1 MGQGCFSRDDR
12 DKHIITRGNVDGIV
26 SAAIFLNRF
35 PSAKV
40 TFVTSPTAGAK
51 ALSLDTASDQIYLV
65 DIAPVPDLVEAV
77 HARRPCQSLI
87 LVDHH
92 PSSLAVECTTLVKE
106 GVSAANVLFHH
117 LHPEVRLRKLVAV
130 ADLVEYMPTPLLDEE
145 MRRYG
150 RQRVDQESMV
160 LDFAWRL
167 IIDDDRFRY
176 TAAKSL
182 AQGVWPSQVDSV
194 KRRYIQV
201 VNEKRWPRALA
212 KVDSCLKVRGPLGI
226 MDEMDRNRSLYGF
239 GTRALV
245 EVAYRRGCDYA
256 VMINPRG
263 KYSSVSVRGIAQDSV
278 DLGRFVEDF
287 TSENGV
293 DGGGH
298 PKAAGARIPTGSGE
312 LFLDHLLE
320 RVS

>member
-1 MGQGCFSRDDR
+1 MGNDCFSRDHR

-35 PSAKV
+35 PQARV
-40 TFVTSPTAGAK
+40 TFVTSPTAGAR
-51 ALSLDTASDQIYLV
+51 ALAADSFSREVYMV
-65 DIAPVPDLVEAV
+65 DLAPVPELLEA
-77 HARRPCQSLI
+77 ARALSSGQSLT

-92 PSSLAVECTTLVKE
+92 PSSLAVECQTLVEE
-106 GVSAANVLFHH
+106 GASAANLLFHH
-117 LHPEVRLRKLVAV
+117 LSPEESMRKLVAV
-130 ADLVEYMPTPLLDEE
+130 ADLVEYMPTSLLARE
-145 MRRYG
+145 RRMYG
-150 RQRVDQESMV
+150 RQRVDHESMV
-160 LDFAWRL
+160 LDFSWRL
-167 IIDDDRFRY
+167 MIDDDRFRY
-176 TAAKSL
+176 HAARQL
-182 AQGVWPSQVDSV
+182 ARGLWPSQVDAV
-194 KRRYIQV
+194 KRRYTQV

-226 MDEMDRNRSLYGF
+226 MDEMDRNRTLFGF

-245 EVAYRRGCDYA
+245 EVANRRGCDYA

-263 KYSSVSVRGIAQDSV
+263 KYSSVSVRGIARHGV
-278 DLGRFVEDF
+278 DLGRFVEEF

-298 PKAAGARIPTGSGE
+298 PNAAGARIPTQSGG
-312 LFLDHLLE
+312 LFVDHLLE

>member
-1 MGQGCFSRDDR
+1 MGTGCFSRDIR

-26 SAAIFLNRF
+26 SAAIFLRKF
-35 PSAKV
+35 PEAKV
-40 TFVTSPTAGAK
+40 TFVTSPNAGAK
-51 ALSLDTASDQIYLV
+51 ALSLDTASDEVYLV
-65 DIAPVPDLVEAV
+65 DLAPVPDLVEA
-77 HARRPCQSLI
+77 ARVRRSSQSLT

-92 PSSLAVECTTLVKE
+92 PSSLAIECETLVQD
-106 GVSAANVLFHH
+106 GVSAANVLFNHI
-117 LHPEVRLRKLVAV
+117 HPGDDMRKLVAM
-130 ADLVEYMPTPLLDEE
+130 ADLVEYMPTLLLDQE
-145 MRRYG
+145 MRRHG
-150 RQRVDQESMV
+150 RQKVDQESMV

-176 TAAKSL
+176 TAAKQL
-182 AQGVWPSQVDSV
+182 AHGTWPSQIDAV

-212 KVDSCLKVRGPLGI
+212 KVESCLKVRGPLGI
-226 MDEMDRNRSLYGF
+226 MDEMDRNRTLYGF

-245 EVAYRRGCDYA
+245 EVAYRHGCNYA

-263 KYSSVSVRGIAQDSV
+263 HYSSVSVRGMALDTI

-287 TSENGV
+287 TTENGV

-298 PKAAGARIPTGSGE
+298 PKAAGARIPTESNV
-312 LFLDHLLE
+312 LFINQLME

>member
-1 MGQGCFSRDDR
+1 
-12 DKHIITRGNVDGIV
+12 
-26 SAAIFLNRF
+26 
-35 PSAKV
+35 
-40 TFVTSPTAGAK
+40 
-51 ALSLDTASDQIYLV
+51 
-65 DIAPVPDLVEAV
+65 
-77 HARRPCQSLI
+77 
-87 LVDHH
+87 
-92 PSSLAVECTTLVKE
+92 
-106 GVSAANVLFHH
+106 
-117 LHPEVRLRKLVAV
+117 VAV

-145 MRRYG
+145 MRRFG

-176 TAAKSL
+176 ITAKALS
-182 AQGVWPSQVDSV
+182 QGVWPSQVDSV
-194 KRRYIQV
+194 RRRYTQV

-212 KVDSCLKVRGPLGI
+212 KVDSSIKVRGPLGI
-226 MDEMDRNRSLYGF
+226 MDDMDHNRTLYGF

-245 EVAYRRGCDYA
+245 EVAHRRGCDYA

-263 KYSSVSVRGIAQDSV
+263 KYSSVSVRGIARDSV
-278 DLGRFVEDF
+278 DLGRFVADF

-312 LFLDHLLE
+312 LFLEHLLE
-320 RVS
+320 RVC

>member
-1 MGQGCFSRDDR
+1 MGNGCFSRDDR

-26 SAAIFLNRF
+26 SAAVFLNRF
-35 PSAKV
+35 PDARV
-40 TFVTSPTAGAK
+40 TFVTSPTAGAR
-51 ALSLDTASDQIYLV
+51 ALTADTASKDVFVV
-65 DIAPVPDLVEAV
+65 DLAPVPDMVDAAHKVRSGQL
-77 HARRPCQSLI
+77 LT

-92 PSSLAVECTTLVKE
+92 PSSLSVECETLVEE

-117 LHPEVRLRKLVAV
+117 LRSEERMRKLVAV
-130 ADLVEYMPTPLLDEE
+130 ADLVEYMPTPLLDQE
-145 MRRYG
+145 MRRFG
-150 RQRVDQESMV
+150 RQRVDQESKV
-160 LDFAWRL
+160 LDFSWRL
-167 IIDDDRFRY
+167 MIDDDRFRY
-176 TAAKSL
+176 HAARQL
-182 AQGVWPSQVDSV
+182 ARGLWPSQIDAVR
-194 KRRYIQV
+194 RRYIQV

-226 MDEMDRNRSLYGF
+226 MDEMDRNRTLFGF

-245 EVAYRRGCDYA
+245 EVAHRRGCDYA

-263 KYSSVSVRGIAQDSV
+263 KYSSVSVRGIAPHGV

-298 PKAAGARIPTGSGE
+298 PNAAGARIPTGSGE
-312 LFLDHLLE
+312 LFVDHLLE

>member
-1 MGQGCFSRDDR
+1 
-12 DKHIITRGNVDGIV
+12 V

-35 PSAKV
+35 PDAKV

-51 ALSLDTASDQIYLV
+51 VLSLDSNSDEIFLV
-65 DIAPVPDLVEAV
+65 DLAPVPDLVEAV
-77 HARRPCQSLI
+77 RTHRSNQELT

-92 PSSLAVECTTLVKE
+92 PSSLSVECRTLVME

-117 LHPEVRLRKLVAV
+117 LRPYEGLRKLVAV
-130 ADLVEYMPTPLLDEE
+130 ADLVEYMPTPLLDQE

-150 RQRVDQESMV
+150 RQRMDQESMV
-160 LDFAWRL
+160 LDFSWRL

-176 TAAKSL
+176 NAAKMLSRGL
-182 AQGVWPSQVDSV
+182 WPTQVDAV
-194 KRRYIQV
+194 NRRYVQV

-212 KVDSCLKVRGPLGI
+212 RVESNLKVRGPLGV
-226 MDEMDRNRSLYGF
+226 MDDMNRNRTLYGF

-245 EVAYRRGCDYA
+245 EVAFRRGCDYA

-263 KYSSVSVRGIAQDSV
+263 KYSSVSVRGISADTV

-287 TSENGV
+287 TKENGV

-298 PKAAGARIPTGSGE
+298 PKAAGARIPTGSNE
-312 LFLDHLLE
+312 LFLTHLLE
-320 RVS
+320 NVG